1 MQIICTPLWYL
12 EWRAGPPEPEARHV
26 GHVARLGGAGGAG
39 VDDAS
44 LGQLVLQLQHRQ
56 ARLGRLAR
64 AHRAQVLGA
73 VTLVKHDLASVK
85 VNCIDHLGTHYII
98 IGNMTRWEHKIQI

>member
-1 MQIICTPLWYL
+1 MPLWYL
-12 EWRAGPPEPEARHV
+12 EWRAGPPETEARHV
-26 GHVARLGGAGGAG
+26 GHVAWLGGAGGAG

-73 VTLVKHDLASVK
+73 VTLVEHDLAHAPVK
-85 VNCIDHLGTHYII
+85 VNCINHLETHYIFN
-98 IGNMTRWEHKIQI
+98 GNMVRWGTKYR